1 MVQRWMVMGM
11 DNWNEICE
19 TQDLPRKDGEY
30 IVLIHSVY
38 DFLGEPDEREIVK
51 SAFFHFEQ
59 KVWEVTPYEYLNA
72 LLPIF
77 DLFDTM
83 TTDYISHWMSMPDRP

>member
-1 MVQRWMVMGM
+1 MGM
-11 DNWNEICE
+11 ANWNEICE

-51 SAFFHFEQ
+51 SVFFHFEQ
-59 KVWEVTPYEYLNA
+59 KVWEVTPYQYLNA

-83 TTDYISHWMSMPDRP
+83 TTDYVTHWMPLPELPKEVE